1 MKETE
6 GSKLLANWMTGICI
20 VLLVIYSLQKS
31 GILRGWQPSE
41 SLVRTLIIGAF
52 FGIIG
57 GVAVWVR
64 SIWRKRDHS

>member
-6 GSKLLANWMTGICI
+6 GSKLLAKWMTVFGGVSLI
-20 VLLVIYSLQKS
+20 IYDIQNS
-31 GILRGWQPSE
+31 GILKGWQPSE
-41 SLVRTLIIGAF
+41 SLVRPLIIGAF